1 MTDSKSKEKR
11 DKLDADLDSM
21 LNEVQFP
28 QSPTDEFQDEED
40 AIDRLL
46 KNAGFDSDH
55 DVGDDNEPD
64 LPDLSSLDD
73 LKDEFNESEL
83 NRQFSSQIAGSKDES
98 SDQAKNQIQDDED
111 ALDRLPMTVGF
122 DDEKE
127 HSITQDESKHEE
139 TEDFL
144 ELDNQSEIL
153 PVSDPA
159 ENSSVEEAE
168 LDDYLGLVNDI
179 DELDVIEDDQSVE
192 PVPALV
198 DLIVPEEPTD
208 SEDDLSHFTD
218 FSDFTEQDTEDTA
231 AVIVESDELDKP
243 GSDQI
248 EESASTIA
256 SSLIE
261 ETNAVSELDYIS
273 DITESKE
280 VVQDSTEMPEVAVDG
295 SEQTFLADETEL
307 SEKEIGFSGFGDDVG
322 MVDISQGVSDETMAN
337 LIDEDLVEQTSQTKA
352 EFVADDGN
360 DDFLK
365 QIEDQI
371 AEAENLSQN
380 KQEVD
385 FITAD
390 EGNDD
395 FLKQIE
401 DQIAEAESLSQI
413 KQEEDFITA
422 DEGNDDFLK
431 QIEDQIA
438 EAESLSQN
446 KQEEDFITAD
456 EGNDD
461 FLKQIE
467 NQIAEAENLSQNKQ
481 DDFIADDDIYKLD
494 EISDDFSRK
503 IEDQLAEA
511 ENLSKSPDKQ
521 EDDFLLPDFDI
532 SAGFED
538 ASNASDT
545 VTKEDELDV
554 FFGDTGFLNQED
566 AIQVA
571 EPDGSGFDEA
581 VIEPMPIPVKGTEAV
596 EEVTSV
602 TSSPSESGSEGFK
615 KQLEAAQNAVK
626 KTRLLVYI
634 ALGFA
639 GVAVS
644 AAVGLGIVTY
654 GAKTEV
660 SKLTGTV
667 STLEASLAKIAE
679 NNPDKEINTMVHS
692 VAALNQQV
700 YGLISELKGNAQL
713 PADLLDNKIADLV
726 AKQDLVS
733 KALSMLQ
740 VKMGDALDKVTIEP
754 LVLETHKPELTQVPP
769 TLAPTPVKEIAP
781 VKTDETH
788 APAKEAVDHLS
799 AKKEA
804 IKEIGLNNDK
814 AKPEPVPAKVD
825 EKSEAAPVKTETKP
839 EKPAAKVVVAPTP
852 TPTKIK
858 TQPEPVIAK
867 PVAPVKQEPENAKS
881 QQTSGKWGVNLVAF
895 KQEWFAKSKAAEF
908 ARQGVY
914 AEVMP
919 VTDNNN
925 STLYRLRVGG
935 FKNKAEATASKDKIK
950 KILNL
955 DSVWVSD
962 N

>member
-28 QSPTDEFQDEED
+28 QSQTDEFQDEED

-46 KNAGFDSDH
+46 KNAGFDSDQ
-55 DVGDDNEPD
+55 DVGDENEPD
-64 LPDLSSLDD
+64 LLDLASLDD
-73 LKDEFNESEL
+73 FKDEFNEPEL
-83 NRQFSSQIAGSKDES
+83 NRLASAQVADSKS
-98 SDQAKNQIQDDED
+98 RKVDQAENGLQDDED
-111 ALDRLPMTVGF
+111 ALDRLLMTVGF

-192 PVPALV
+192 PVPALE
-198 DLIVPEEPTD
+198 DLIIPEEPTD

-218 FSDFTEQDTEDTA
+218 FSDFTEQDTEDDA
-231 AVIVESDELDKP
+231 AVIFESDEFDKS

-248 EESASTIA
+248 EESASIVA
-256 SSLIE
+256 SLPTEE

-280 VVQDSTEMPEVAVDG
+280 VVLDSAEIPEVAVDG

-307 SEKEIGFSGFGDDVG
+307 SEKDNSFSGFGDDVG
-322 MVDISQGVSDETMAN
+322 MVDMSQGVSDEAIAN
-337 LIDEDLVEQTSQTKA
+337 LSDEDLVEQIAQTKD
-352 EFVADDGN
+352 EFVD
-360 DDFLK
+360 
-365 QIEDQI
+365 
-371 AEAENLSQN
+371 
-380 KQEVD
+380 
-385 FITAD
+385 D

-401 DQIAEAESLSQI
+401 DQIAEAEKLSQN
-413 KQEEDFITA
+413 KLEEDFITA

-467 NQIAEAENLSQNKQ
+467 NQIAEAENLSKDKQ
-481 DDFIADDDIYKLD
+481 ENDFIADDDIYKLD
-494 EISDDFSRK
+494 EISDDFSKK

-532 SAGFED
+532 SAGFEE
-538 ASNASDT
+538 ASNGGDT
-545 VTKEDELDV
+545 VTNEDELDV

-581 VIEPMPIPVKGTEAV
+581 VIEPMPIPATVTEPV
-596 EEVTSV
+596 EEVTNV

-626 KTRLLVYI
+626 KTRLLAYI

-692 VAALNQQV
+692 VVALNQQV
-700 YGLISELKGNAQL
+700 YGLISELKGNTQL

-726 AKQDLVS
+726 AKQDMVS

-769 TLAPTPVKEIAP
+769 AIAKEIAP

-804 IKEIGLNNDK
+804 IKEIVSNNDK
-814 AKPEPVPAKVD
+814 AKPEPVPAKV
-825 EKSEAAPVKTETKP
+825 EAKPEAAPVKTETKP
-839 EKPAAKVVVAPTP
+839 EKTAAKVVVAPTS
-852 TPTKIK
+852 TPAKIK
-858 TQPEPVIAK
+858 TQPVP
-867 PVAPVKQEPENAKS
+867 PVKQEPEKAKNLQAS
-881 QQTSGKWGVNLVAF
+881 AKWGVNLVAF

-908 ARQGVY
+908 ARQGIY